1 MKKVLVPFADGF
13 EEIEAIT
20 IVDVLRRAGVEV
32 ITASITNKQEV
43 TGSHDIK
50 VKVDK
55 LFSELESETFD
66 MIVLPGGMPGS
77 ANLNQH
83 EGLKKMIL
91 KQKNQDKYIGAI
103 CAAPL
108 VIGNMGLLSGVKATC
123 YPGFEKYLVGAD
135 ISNDGVVIDNK
146 IVTGRGAGYAM
157 AFALKLVELLTS
169 EDMAIYTGRKM
180 LAE

>member
-32 ITASITNKQEV
+32 ITVSITKKQEV
-43 TGSHDIK
+43 TGSHNIIITA
-50 VKVDK
+50 DK
-55 LFSELESETFD
+55 LFADVECDSFD

-77 ANLNQH
+77 ANLNLH
-83 EGLKKMIL
+83 EGLKKML
-91 KQKNQDKYIGAI
+91 FKQKNQDKYIGAI

-108 VIGNMGLLSGVKATC
+108 IIGNMGLLSGVKATC
-123 YPGFEKYLVGAD
+123 YPGFEKYLEGAD
-135 ISNDGVVIDNK
+135 ILYDGVVIDNK

-157 AFALKLVELLTS
+157 SFALKLVEVLTG
-169 EDMAIYTGRKM
+169 EDMAISTGKKM
-180 LAE
+180 LAK